1 MPVTRE
7 PGHGGSAPPHPL
19 VGKTCRVK
27 GKHDKKGKVARVVE
41 ISYGPYAI
49 FEGDGS
55 IGYATS
61 DLECGDDKP
70 GSGKEPG
77 DTSS

>member
-1 MPVTRE
+1 MPAIRE
-7 PGHGGSAPPHPL
+7 SSGGARERPHPL

-27 GKHDKKGKVARVVE
+27 GKHDKQGKVAKVVE

-61 DLECGDDKP
+61 DLECGEQKP
-70 GSGKEPG
+70 
-77 DTSS
+77 DRAADQ